1 MENSIMLQAK
11 QIINSSGRGDVSQ
24 FQTTIQHNYNLA
36 IAHYDMYVQQIIQ
49 LNWSKI
55 IQIDNNI
62 LNQLV
67 NALSVVSKQWI
78 QDSLILEQNA
88 YQSSWTTMVTVIE
101 SLNLETT
108 PEMLIALSSKA
119 EWSTQKG
126 IVFEEYVK
134 QRLPHIMQ
142 FIELN
147 TKNKLN
153 QTVDDNI
160 KSLLQPLIT
169 DIFHTGNQRSQSFL
183 RSGERFIRADL
194 GSIKNMRNSELQV
207 EFNLSSFNNIP
218 TLENELFQ
226 QNNLANLI
234 DMSGFGYSLKS
245 FPYGAGFIQDQHMMQ
260 VSGLQADLNNMFSSS
275 TNKTWNI
282 NYAYYAM
289 LARISELLLNLFG
302 PINIGFFFSDSFQ
315 WTSTVLSQ
323 NVALMHIYGK
333 LGKNGMKSQE
343 IRKPHIYS
351 SNLYLSSAIIHQQ
364 IKNLQIKWGLKASK
378 HSKQLYYQLKGKI
391 F

>member
-1 MENSIMLQAK
+1 MLQAK
-11 QIINSSGRGDVSQ
+11 QVINSSGRGDISQ
-24 FQTTIQHNYNLA
+24 FQTIIQHNYNLA
-36 IAHYDMYVQQIIQ
+36 IAHYDMYMQQIIQ
-49 LNWSKI
+49 SNRLKS

-88 YQSSWTTMVTVIE
+88 YQSSRTTMVTVIE

-119 EWSTQKG
+119 KWSTQKG

-153 QTVDDNI
+153 QTVDDNMKI
-160 KSLLQPLIT
+160 LLQPLIT
-169 DIFHTGNQRSQSFL
+169 DIFHTGNQSSQSFL
-183 RSGERFIRADL
+183 RQGNPYIRADL
-194 GSIKNMRNSELQV
+194 ANIKNFENSELRL
-207 EFNLSSFNNIP
+207 EFNLSSFDNIP

-226 QNNLANLI
+226 QDNLANLI

-245 FPYGAGFIQDQHMMQ
+245 FPYGAGFIQDKHMMQ

-275 TNKTWNI
+275 ANKTWNI

-364 IKNLQIKWGLKASK
+364 IKNLQIKWRQVSTR
-378 HSKQLYYQLKGKI
+378 SKQLYYQLKGEI

>member
-11 QIINSSGRGDVSQ
+11 QVINSSGRGDISQ
-24 FQTTIQHNYNLA
+24 FQTIIQHNYNLA
-36 IAHYDMYVQQIIQ
+36 IAHYDMYMQQIIQ
-49 LNWSKI
+49 SNRLKS

-88 YQSSWTTMVTVIE
+88 YQSSRTTMVTVIE
-101 SLNLETT
+101 SLNLETM

-119 EWSTQKG
+119 KWSTQKG

-153 QTVDDNI
+153 QTVDDNMKI
-160 KSLLQPLIT
+160 LLQPLIT
-169 DIFHTGNQRSQSFL
+169 DIFHTGNQSSQSFL
-183 RSGERFIRADL
+183 RQGNPYIRADL
-194 GSIKNMRNSELQV
+194 ANIKNFENSELRL
-207 EFNLSSFNNIP
+207 EFNLSSFDNIP

-226 QNNLANLI
+226 QDNLANLI

-245 FPYGAGFIQDQHMMQ
+245 FPYGAGFIQDKHMMQ

-275 TNKTWNI
+275 ANKTWNI

-364 IKNLQIKWGLKASK
+364 IKNLQIKWRQVSTR
-378 HSKQLYYQLKGKI
+378 SKQLYYQLKGEI

>member
-1 MENSIMLQAK
+1 
-11 QIINSSGRGDVSQ
+11 
-24 FQTTIQHNYNLA
+24 
-36 IAHYDMYVQQIIQ
+36 
-49 LNWSKI
+49 
-55 IQIDNNI
+55 
-62 LNQLV
+62 
-67 NALSVVSKQWI
+67 
-78 QDSLILEQNA
+78 
-88 YQSSWTTMVTVIE
+88 MVTVIE

-119 EWSTQKG
+119 KWSTQKG

-169 DIFHTGNQRSQSFL
+169 DIFHTGNQNSQSFL
-183 RSGERFIRADL
+183 RRGNPYIRADL
-194 GSIKNMRNSELQV
+194 ANIKNFENSELRL
-207 EFNLSSFNNIP
+207 EFNLSSFDNIP

-226 QNNLANLI
+226 QDNLANLI

-275 TNKTWNI
+275 ANKTWNI
-282 NYAYYAM
+282 NYASYAM

-343 IRKPHIYS
+343 IRKPYIHS
-351 SNLYLSSAIIHQQ
+351 SDLYLSSAIIHQQ
-364 IKNLQIKWGLKASK
+364 IKNLQIKWRQVST

>member
-11 QIINSSGRGDVSQ
+11 QVINSSGRGDISQ
-24 FQTTIQHNYNLA
+24 FQTIIQHNYNLA
-36 IAHYDMYVQQIIQ
+36 IAHYDMYMQQIIQ
-49 LNWSKI
+49 SNRLKS

-88 YQSSWTTMVTVIE
+88 YQSSRTTMVTVIE

-119 EWSTQKG
+119 KWSTQKG

-153 QTVDDNI
+153 QTVDDNMKI
-160 KSLLQPLIT
+160 LLQPLIT
-169 DIFHTGNQRSQSFL
+169 DIFHTGNQSSQSFL
-183 RSGERFIRADL
+183 RKGNPYIRADL
-194 GSIKNMRNSELQV
+194 ANIKNFENSELRL
-207 EFNLSSFNNIP
+207 EFNLSSFDNIP

-226 QNNLANLI
+226 QDNLANLI

-245 FPYGAGFIQDQHMMQ
+245 FPYGAGFIQDKHMMQ

-275 TNKTWNI
+275 ANKTWNI

-364 IKNLQIKWGLKASK
+364 IKNLQIKWRQVSTR
-378 HSKQLYYQLKGKI
+378 SKQLYYQLKGEI

>member
-11 QIINSSGRGDVSQ
+11 QVINSSGRGDISQ
-24 FQTTIQHNYNLA
+24 FQTIIQHNYNLA
-36 IAHYDMYVQQIIQ
+36 IAHYDMYMQQIIQ
-49 LNWSKI
+49 SNRSKS

-88 YQSSWTTMVTVIE
+88 YQSSRTTMVTVIE

-119 EWSTQKG
+119 KWSTQKG

-153 QTVDDNI
+153 QTVDDNMKI
-160 KSLLQPLIT
+160 LLQPLIT
-169 DIFHTGNQRSQSFL
+169 DIFHTGNQSSQSFL
-183 RSGERFIRADL
+183 RQGNPYIRADL
-194 GSIKNMRNSELQV
+194 ANIKNFENSELRL
-207 EFNLSSFNNIP
+207 EFNLSSFDNIP

-226 QNNLANLI
+226 QDNLANLI

-245 FPYGAGFIQDQHMMQ
+245 FPYGAGFIQDKHMMQ

-275 TNKTWNI
+275 ANKTWNI
-282 NYAYYAM
+282 NYTYYAM

-364 IKNLQIKWGLKASK
+364 IKNLQIKWRQVSTR
-378 HSKQLYYQLKGKI
+378 SKQLYYQLKGEI

>member
-1 MENSIMLQAK
+1 MKNSIMLQAK
-11 QIINSSGRGDVSQ
+11 QVINSSGRGDISQ
-24 FQTTIQHNYNLA
+24 FQTIIQHNYNLA

-49 LNWSKI
+49 SNRSKS
-55 IQIDNNI
+55 IQLDNNI

-88 YQSSWTTMVTVIE
+88 YQSSQTTMVTVIE

-119 EWSTQKG
+119 KWSTQKG

-160 KSLLQPLIT
+160 KILLQPLIT
-169 DIFHTGNQRSQSFL
+169 DIFHTGNQSSQSFL
-183 RSGERFIRADL
+183 RKGNPYIRADL
-194 GSIKNMRNSELQV
+194 ANIKNFENNELRL
-207 EFNLSSFNNIP
+207 EFNLTKQHKI
-218 TLENELFQ
+218 NELEDMLFQ
-226 QNNLANLI
+226 TNDDLQKLMQELR
-234 DMSGFGYSLKS
+234 FGYSLKS
-245 FPYGAGFIQDQHMMQ
+245 YAYPTTNSIMQ
-260 VSGLQADLNNMFSSS
+260 VSGLKNILNNMFDKS
-275 TNKTWNI
+275 NDKTWNL

-289 LARISELLLNLFG
+289 LEQISNLLLNIFG
-302 PINIGFFFSDSFQ
+302 PLNIGFFFANGFY
-315 WTSTVLSQ
+315 WTSTILEQ
-323 NVALMHIYGK
+323 NQAIMHIYGNPVSDIATQN
-333 LGKNGMKSQE
+333 LE
-343 IRKPHIYS
+343 IYQPHIYS
-351 SNLYLSSAIIHQQ
+351 NNLYLAR
-364 IKNLQIKWGLKASK
+364 IKLNNLSNLTTQFKLNTNYSK
-378 HSKQLYYQLKGKI
+378 KSGNIAYYIQARIL
-391 F
+391 

>member
-11 QIINSSGRGDVSQ
+11 QVINSSGRGDISQ
-24 FQTTIQHNYNLA
+24 FQTIIQHNYNLA
-36 IAHYDMYVQQIIQ
+36 IAHYDMYMQQIIQ
-49 LNWSKI
+49 SNRLKS

-88 YQSSWTTMVTVIE
+88 YQSSRTTVVTVIE

-119 EWSTQKG
+119 KWSTQKG

-153 QTVDDNI
+153 QTVDDNMKI
-160 KSLLQPLIT
+160 LLQPLIT
-169 DIFHTGNQRSQSFL
+169 DIFHTGNQSSQSFL
-183 RSGERFIRADL
+183 RQGNPYIRADL
-194 GSIKNMRNSELQV
+194 ANIKNFENSELRL
-207 EFNLSSFNNIP
+207 EFNLSSFDNIP

-226 QNNLANLI
+226 QDNLANLI

-245 FPYGAGFIQDQHMMQ
+245 FPYGAGFIQDKHMMQ

-275 TNKTWNI
+275 ANKTWNI

-364 IKNLQIKWGLKASK
+364 IKNLQIKWRQVSTR
-378 HSKQLYYQLKGKI
+378 SKQLYYQLKGEI

>member
-1 MENSIMLQAK
+1 MLQAK
-11 QIINSSGRGDVSQ
+11 QVINSSGRGDISQ
-24 FQTTIQHNYNLA
+24 FQTIIQHNYNLA
-36 IAHYDMYVQQIIQ
+36 IAHYDMYMQQIIQ
-49 LNWSKI
+49 SNWSKS

-88 YQSSWTTMVTVIE
+88 YQSSWTTMATVIE

-119 EWSTQKG
+119 KWLTQKG

-160 KSLLQPLIT
+160 KILLQPLIT
-169 DIFHTGNQRSQSFL
+169 DIFHTGNQHSQSFL
-183 RSGERFIRADL
+183 RRGNPYIRADL
-194 GSIKNMRNSELQV
+194 ANIKNFENSELRL
-207 EFNLSSFNNIP
+207 EFNLSSFDNIP
-218 TLENELFQ
+218 ILENELFQ
-226 QNNLANLI
+226 QDNLANLI

-245 FPYGAGFIQDQHMMQ
+245 FPYGAGFIEDQHMMQ

-275 TNKTWNI
+275 ANKTWNI

-364 IKNLQIKWGLKASK
+364 IKNLQIKWRQVSTR
-378 HSKQLYYQLKGKI
+378 SKQLYYQLKGKI

>member
-11 QIINSSGRGDVSQ
+11 QVINSSGRGDISQ
-24 FQTTIQHNYNLA
+24 FQTIIQHNYNLA
-36 IAHYDMYVQQIIQ
+36 IAHYDMYMQQIIQ
-49 LNWSKI
+49 SNRLKS

-88 YQSSWTTMVTVIE
+88 YQSSRTTMVTVIE

-119 EWSTQKG
+119 KWSTQKG

-153 QTVDDNI
+153 QTVDDNMKI
-160 KSLLQPLIT
+160 LLQPLIT
-169 DIFHTGNQRSQSFL
+169 DIFHTGNQSSQSFL
-183 RSGERFIRADL
+183 RQGNPYIRADL
-194 GSIKNMRNSELQV
+194 ANIKNFENSELRL
-207 EFNLSSFNNIP
+207 EFNLSSFDNIP

-226 QNNLANLI
+226 QDNLANLI

-245 FPYGAGFIQDQHMMQ
+245 FPYGAGFIQDKHMMQ

-275 TNKTWNI
+275 ANKTWNI

-364 IKNLQIKWGLKASK
+364 IKNLQIKWRQVSTR
-378 HSKQLYYQLKGKI
+378 SKQLYYQLKGEI

>member
-1 MENSIMLQAK
+1 MLQAK
-11 QIINSSGRGDVSQ
+11 QVINSSGRGDISQ
-24 FQTTIQHNYNLA
+24 FQTIIQHNYNLA

-49 LNWSKI
+49 SNRSKS
-55 IQIDNNI
+55 IQIDDSLLKKLAAELSKVVINWAYDSITLEKIYNDNGNLEQDTATI
-62 LNQLV
+62 LNLK
-67 NALSVVSKQWI
+67 L
-78 QDSLILEQNA
+78 
-88 YQSSWTTMVTVIE
+88 
-101 SLNLETT
+101 T
-108 PEMLIALSSKA
+108 PELINTLKSNQD
-119 EWSTQKG
+119 WSTGKG
-126 IVFEEYVK
+126 FVFEEYIRQKLSLK
-134 QRLPHIMQ
+134 QFVEKNSSISTHNAVG
-142 FIELN
+142 N
-147 TKNKLN
+147 TL
-153 QTVDDNI
+153 QE
-160 KSLLQPLIT
+160 LLQPLISNIET
-169 DIFHTGNQRSQSFL
+169 TGQTRSPSYL
-183 RSGERFIRADL
+183 RQGNPYIRADL
-194 GSIKNMRNSELQV
+194 ANIKNFENSELKL
-207 EFNLSSFNNIP
+207 EFNLSSFNNIS
-218 TLENELFQ
+218 TLKNELFQ

-275 TNKTWNI
+275 ANKTWNI

-323 NVALMHIYGK
+323 NVALMHIYGE

-343 IRKPHIYS
+343 IREPHIYS

-364 IKNLQIKWGLKASK
+364 IKNLQIKWGLVSTR
-378 HSKQLYYQLKGKI
+378 SKQLYYQLKGKI